1 MEAYVDPGS
10 IKQDL
15 TLKEVQEQFK
25 ELEESKEE
33 KTIVGRIMIKRGVGK
48 ISFTKLF
55 DGTGEF
61 QVVLRVDELGK
72 EKMKIFEK
80 LFDIGDFAEFSGTF
94 FVTERGQ
101 ESLLVS
107 NFRMLTKALLPLPEK
122 WHGLEDIEEK
132 YRKRYLDILTNED
145 ARKRFITRAKVVSE
159 IRSMLDAEDFLEVE
173 TPILQNQASG
183 AMAETFNT
191 HHNDY
196 DLDVVLRISLEA
208 EHKMIMA
215 GGYPAVY
222 EIGKNFR
229 NEGSDS
235 THIQEFT
242 MIEWYKAY
250 KGLDYNMDL
259 TEKMLKSIAEKV
271 IGKTKFEIEN
281 FAGDVVKIDF
291 GGKWERVEFNDLIME
306 HANINLE
313 TATRDELEAKAI
325 ELGEKN
331 AEAKKMSDWNL
342 MDSIWKKSARR
353 KIINPTWVTRYP
365 GNLKPLAIQN
375 DNGTA
380 EVAQLVM
387 AGFEL
392 SNHYAELVNPVKQ
405 RELLEEQVSA
415 KSDGDAEAM
424 EMNNSFIEAME
435 YGMPPMTG
443 TGIGIDRLVGIF
455 TEQNNLRDTIIFP
468 LMKPKTDSESSGRSK
483 DTKIAVALINKDSRL
498 EAWQE
503 MNTVA
508 HLSASFAARNGR
520 KLLEQDEIRTKD
532 DKGIKLNIQHAIMI
546 KEINNNQML
555 ELIKEAQGA
564 GIEVV
569 EFTRDM
575 IETTDD
581 AKLIKNAK
589 ARAFDEFEYLG
600 VLLFGKISEVNNLT
614 KKFDLYNGN
623 CSK

>member
-1 MEAYVDPGS
+1 MSREQEIKNLRIAKIDKLKEVGMEAYVDPGS
-10 IKQDL
+10 IQQDL
-15 TLKEVQEQFK
+15 TLKEVGEQFSK
-25 ELEESKEE
+25 LEKSGEE
-33 KTIVGRIMIKRGVGK
+33 KTIAGRIMIKRSVGK
-48 ISFTKLF
+48 LAFSKLF

-72 EKMKIFEK
+72 KKMKIFEK
-80 LFDIGDFAEFSGTF
+80 LFDAGDFAEFSGTF

-101 ESLLVS
+101 ESLLVKD
-107 NFRMLTKALLPLPEK
+107 FRMLTKSLLPLPEK

-132 YRKRYLDILTNED
+132 YRKRYLDILTNKD
-145 ARKRFITRAKVVSE
+145 SYKRFITRAKIVSK
-159 IRSMLDAEDFLEVE
+159 IRKMLDEEGFLEVE

-191 HHNDY
+191 YHKDY
-196 DLDVVLRISLEA
+196 GLDVVLRISLEA

-259 TEKMLKSIAEKV
+259 TEKMLKNLAEDIV
-271 IGKTKFEIEN
+271 GKTKFSIED
-281 FAGDVVKIDF
+281 FAGKIVEIDF
-291 GGKWERVEFNDLIME
+291 GQKWERIDFNDLVKKYADID
-306 HANINLE
+306 LE
-313 TATRDELEAKAI
+313 TVTRDELENKAI
-325 ELGEKN
+325 ELGEKRE
-331 AEAKKMSDWNL
+331 EAKKMSDWNL

-353 KIINPTWVTRYP
+353 KVINPTWVTRYP

-375 DNGTA
+375 ENGTA

-392 SNHYAELVNPVKQ
+392 SNHYAELVDPIVQ
-405 RELLEEQVSA
+405 RKLLEEQAAA

-443 TGIGIDRLVGIF
+443 TGIGIDRLTGIF
-455 TEQNNLRDTIIFP
+455 TEQNNLRDTILFP
-468 LMKPKTDSESSGRSK
+468 LMKPRGENSK
-483 DTKIAVALINKDSRL
+483 ENK
-498 EAWQE
+498 
-503 MNTVA
+503 
-508 HLSASFAARNGR
+508 
-520 KLLEQDEIRTKD
+520 
-532 DKGIKLNIQHAIMI
+532 
-546 KEINNNQML
+546 
-555 ELIKEAQGA
+555 
-564 GIEVV
+564 
-569 EFTRDM
+569 
-575 IETTDD
+575 
-581 AKLIKNAK
+581 
-589 ARAFDEFEYLG
+589 
-600 VLLFGKISEVNNLT
+600 
-614 KKFDLYNGN
+614 
-623 CSK
+623 

>member
-1 MEAYVDPGS
+1 MSREQEIKNLRIDKITRLKDVGMEAYVDPGS
-10 IKQDL
+10 VKQDL
-15 TLKEVQEQFK
+15 TLKEVQSQFVD
-25 ELEESKEE
+25 LEKANKE
-33 KTIVGRIMIKRGVGK
+33 KTIVGRIMIKRGAGK
-48 ISFTKLF
+48 ISFTKIF
-55 DGTGEF
+55 DGTEEF

-72 EKMKIFEK
+72 DRMKTFEK

-122 WHGLEDIEEK
+122 WHGLEEIEEK

-159 IRSMLDAEDFLEVE
+159 IRSILDKEDFLEVE

-259 TEKMLKSIAEKV
+259 TEKMLKSIAEKIV
-271 IGKTKFEIEN
+271 GKTKFEIEN

-291 GGKWERVEFNDLIME
+291 GGEWERIEFNDLIME

-325 ELGEKN
+325 ELGEKS
-331 AEAKKMSDWNL
+331 AEAKKMSNWNL

-353 KIINPTWVTRYP
+353 KIVNPTWVTRYP

-392 SNHYAELVNPVKQ
+392 SNHYAELVNPITQ
-405 RELLEEQVSA
+405 RKLLEEQVSA

-424 EMNNSFIEAME
+424 DMNNSFIEAME

-468 LMKPKTDSESSGRSK
+468 LMKPRSNDS
-483 DTKIAVALINKDSRL
+483 N
-498 EAWQE
+498 
-503 MNTVA
+503 
-508 HLSASFAARNGR
+508 
-520 KLLEQDEIRTKD
+520 QD
-532 DKGIKLNIQHAIMI
+532 
-546 KEINNNQML
+546 
-555 ELIKEAQGA
+555 
-564 GIEVV
+564 
-569 EFTRDM
+569 
-575 IETTDD
+575 
-581 AKLIKNAK
+581 
-589 ARAFDEFEYLG
+589 
-600 VLLFGKISEVNNLT
+600 
-614 KKFDLYNGN
+614 KK
-623 CSK
+623 